1 MEDDD
6 VLTLPRQGAPE
17 SIDRDGAEASGN
29 HRRALRRT
37 GQIQERAMTSKELEA
52 ELRRLRREEDMA
64 VESGAS
70 ELPVT
75 AELLRQALLGARM
88 YLFAVRDL
96 DGRDVPAMG
105 ELTTQ
110 ERAQLYG
117 AWVKVAGVSLQQ
129 ASVLGEV
136 MTERGE
142 IHA

>member
-1 MEDDD
+1 
-6 VLTLPRQGAPE
+6 
-17 SIDRDGAEASGN
+17 
-29 HRRALRRT
+29 
-37 GQIQERAMTSKELEA
+37 MTSKELEA